1 MKGNRKK
8 LAVLV
13 VVAGVALFAAGA
25 LASADDGPGK
35 HALEGVWMTD
45 LKILSVCGVGGVT
58 VEEFPVLLTFTH
70 DGKVIETPGTLAL
83 ESLMVRRVSPGLGT
97 WQHQGGRQYTTVF
110 RFFRVSADLTSPE
123 GFHKITEAIELDQDG
138 DAFTTTGTGGV
149 FDASG
154 NLVPSLSGCFTQTGK
169 RLE

>member
-1 MKGNRKK
+1 MQGNRKK

-35 HALEGVWMTD
+35 HSLEGVWMAD
-45 LKILSVCGVGGVT
+45 LMILSACGGVP
-58 VEEFPVLLTFTH
+58 VKEFPVLLTFTH
-70 DGKVIETPGTLAL
+70 DGKVIETPNTLAL
-83 ESLMVRRVSPGLGT
+83 ESLEFRRVSPGLGT
-97 WQHQGGRQYTTVF
+97 WQHQGGRQYIAVF
-110 RFFRVSADLTSPE
+110 RFFRVSADLTTPD

-138 DAFTTTGTGGV
+138 DAFTTAGTGEV
-149 FDASG
+149 FDVNG
-154 NLVPSLSGCFTQTGK
+154 NLVPSLSGTCFTQTGK